1 MLFLFPGAIVP
12 LMKDPFKVLN
22 YDSWWRKDLNNILP
36 YVIPAVNEDITQKM
50 ELQLEDS
57 SNRIDNTRSN
67 GEAIVSHLQSL
78 IDEQK
83 VEHSFPFSWNLK
95 LYKAPPKKACTNF
108 EFSPEQL
115 AIIENVHMDNA
126 QKRTFNLEPCVIL
139 HQSARLET
147 SHFCIIK
154 CAKDTSTPFYVAEV
168 ISNNNDSLTV
178 QWWAP
183 TAISKSKGGKYH
195 NHAFEAQT
203 TKHRILNRQK
213 GAPQW
218 RLKPHL
224 DNVNYNTVYFGFS
237 KMTRDRR
244 LPAEVLRKLRSLALI
259 SKNIKIKRM

>member
-1 MLFLFPGAIVP
+1 
-12 LMKDPFKVLN
+12 MKDPLKVLN
-22 YDSWWRKDLNNILP
+22 YDTWWRKDLNNILP
-36 YVIPAVNEDITQKM
+36 YVIPAVNDDITQKM
-50 ELQLEDS
+50 EVQLEDS
-57 SNRIDNTRSN
+57 SNRIHNTRSN
-67 GEAIVSHLQSL
+67 GGAIVQHLQCL
-78 IDEQK
+78 IDEGK
-83 VEHSFPFSWNLK
+83 CAHTFPFSWNLK

-126 QKRTFNLEPCVIL
+126 QKRTFNLNPCVL
-139 HQSARLET
+139 VNQCARLET

-154 CAKDTSTPFYVAEV
+154 CAKDTLTPFYVAEV
-168 ISNNNDSLTV
+168 ISNNSESLTV

-183 TAISKSKGGKYH
+183 SAISKSKAGKYH

-203 TKHRILNRQK
+203 TKHRIQNRQN

-224 DNVNYNTVYFGFS
+224 DTIQFNTVYFGFT

-244 LPAEVLRKLRSLALI
+244 LPAEVLRSENFRSLALI